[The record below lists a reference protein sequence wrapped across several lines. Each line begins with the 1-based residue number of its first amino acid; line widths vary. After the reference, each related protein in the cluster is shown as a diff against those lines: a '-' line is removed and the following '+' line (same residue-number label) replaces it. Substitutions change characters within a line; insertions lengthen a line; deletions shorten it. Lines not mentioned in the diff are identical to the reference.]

1 MCRQFRISQHI
12 SCPLLGNVAPY
23 GRPQIGN
30 VPIHFT
36 EPSVH
41 FMGYSIDYT
50 LYTNYTDYT
59 PYTRYTANP
68 EKSTGIEIPA
78 CLIRRIYKRTQP
90 MLQAQP
96 CIPAECGG

>member
-1 MCRQFRISQHI
+1 MPATLDFTAHFVSTTWGRR
-12 SCPLLGNVAPY
+12 PLWVSIDQ
-23 GRPQIGN
+23 GRPGPFHRTKCPFYGVQYN
-30 VPIHFT
+30 
-36 EPSVH
+36 
-41 FMGYSIDYT
+41 YT

-78 CLIRRIYKRTQP
+78 WLIRRIYKRTRP

-96 CIPAECGG
+96 CIPAEYGG